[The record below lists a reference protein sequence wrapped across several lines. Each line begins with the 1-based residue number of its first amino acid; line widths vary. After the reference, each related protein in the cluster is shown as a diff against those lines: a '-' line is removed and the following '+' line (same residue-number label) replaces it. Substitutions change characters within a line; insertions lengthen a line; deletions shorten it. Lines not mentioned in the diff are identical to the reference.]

1 MTYSVGHWLRRLA
14 GALTLAA
21 TLAPSVPAA
30 AQDIAIGEGLSIG
43 WVPFFIADDRKLW
56 EAQGLTP
63 KSTLFASGRLVLE
76 ALAGGH
82 VAIGTAAETPV
93 MFAAVNT
100 LPVRVIGTMNRY
112 ECFDVAASRDIK
124 SIAELKGRKIGY
136 AQGTNAHY
144 YLFKLLEK
152 AGLKLADVT
161 AVSLSPGDFVSS
173 LSNGAIDA
181 FIWTEPHQSQAA
193 ALPGER
199 FHVIRTPGIYNTYS
213 SIIALQSTLDEK
225 PDLVVKA
232 LKALI
237 EADRFAKRNPDEAIA
252 IVAGKIK
259 LDPQIA
265 RKQWPTLNLA
275 VDLDR
280 DAVVRELESQAR
292 WAFANNLVRPDA
304 KLPDFDKVVVSAP
317 LEAARAQL
325 KAAAR

>member
-1 MTYSVGHWLRRLA
+1 MKRSVAHWLRRLA
-14 GALTLAA
+14 GAFTLAA
-21 TLAPSVPAA
+21 LVSPSVPAA
-30 AQDIAIGEGLSIG
+30 AQEIAIGEGLSIG
-43 WVPFFIADDRKLW
+43 WVPFFIADERKLW
-56 EAQGLTP
+56 EAQGLKP

-82 VAIGTAAETPV
+82 VTIGTAAETPV
-93 MFAAVNT
+93 VFANINNV
-100 LPVRVIGTMNRY
+100 PVRVIGTMNRY
-112 ECFDVAASRDIK
+112 ECFDVVASKDIK
-124 SIAELKGRKIGY
+124 SITELKGRKIGY

-152 AGLKLADVT
+152 AGLKLSDVT

-199 FHVIRTPGIYNTYS
+199 FHVIRTPGLYNTYS
-213 SIIALQSTLDEK
+213 SIIALQSTLDQK

-237 EADRFAKRNPDEAIA
+237 EADRFAKENADEAIA
-252 IVAGKIK
+252 IVSEKIK

-265 RKQWPTLNLA
+265 RKQWPNLNLA
-275 VDLDR
+275 IDLDR
-280 DAVVRELESQAR
+280 DALVRELESQAR
-292 WAFANNLVRPDA
+292 WAVANNLVRPDA
-304 KLPDFDKVVVSAP
+304 KLPDFNKVVVSAP
-317 LEAARAQL
+317 LEEARKQLKTAAR
-325 KAAAR
+325 